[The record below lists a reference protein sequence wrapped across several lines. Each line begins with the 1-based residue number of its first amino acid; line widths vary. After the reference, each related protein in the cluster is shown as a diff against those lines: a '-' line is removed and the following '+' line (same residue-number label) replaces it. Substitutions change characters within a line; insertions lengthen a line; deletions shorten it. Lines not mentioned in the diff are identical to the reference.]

1 LRYVDSLARTLPA
14 GLNMI
19 AKQILKES
27 QLREITSRRLA
38 TSSPTSVV
46 EF

>member
-1 LRYVDSLARTLPA
+1 LRYADSLACTLPA

-27 QLREITSRRLA
+27 QLREITSRRVA
-38 TSSPTSVV
+38 NSSPTSVV
-46 EF
+46 GF